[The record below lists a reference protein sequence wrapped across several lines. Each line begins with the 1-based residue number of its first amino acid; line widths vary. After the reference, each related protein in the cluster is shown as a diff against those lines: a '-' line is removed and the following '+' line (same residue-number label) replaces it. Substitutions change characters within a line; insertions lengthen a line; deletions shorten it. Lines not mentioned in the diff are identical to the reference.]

1 MAFSFLIKGH
11 ASSSPLQGKWLWP
24 HAYRMMCSLPLNPAF
39 LSPSFS
45 YDCLLSG
52 LLPSVSNF
60 HSVRPFT
67 GLAPS
72 IKNFTTYC
80 LCLCLTL
87 RDHCLYRHCLLS
99 LNYSTDSYFSWPI
112 AEVFQYM
119 LALIANSRLGY
130 TCHHPALKC
139 SSLKTT
145 HFDINNYNSIAVA
158 YSQQITLHNHKII
171 AHQDN
176 TSLIL
181 KCRVS
186 KTESLSSFLSIT
198 ITPSRRK
205 PTCPQTQS
213 LSFDVA
219 NAYR

>member
-1 MAFSFLIKGH
+1 MLHPLPYKVSGYGPMLIAWCALFHSILHSFLPHSHMIICLV
-11 ASSSPLQGKWLWP
+11 ASCLQFPTSTVCG
-24 HAYRMMCSLPLNPAF
+24 
-39 LSPSFS
+39 
-45 YDCLLSG
+45 
-52 LLPSVSNF
+52 
-60 HSVRPFT
+60 PFT

-87 RDHCLYRHCLLS
+87 RDHCLYRHCFLS

-145 HFDINNYNSIAVA
+145 HFDINNYNSIVVA

-171 AHQDN
+171 AHRDN